1 MQIDI
6 MSFTRRGIELS
17 AKSTGMSVFVW
28 ERVRSVS
35 VYKVWQISG
44 NIRCRDTD

>member
-6 MSFTRRGIELS
+6 IEFYQARDRTLG
-17 AKSTGMSVFVW
+17 KDTGMSVFVW